1 MRPRGSSMKR
11 VIVFALTA
19 ILLGSAP
26 SANAQ
31 NREHQQMAA
40 DVRVLQEQT
49 QQLATAV
56 AAFNQALAEALKAL
70 NARLDQAS
78 DTNRKA
84 FADQKIL
91 IDSIED
97 GVRVIRERSNDTN
110 VRIGEL
116 REELEALRG
125 TVQSLQQTAVAP
137 PPFVDPSAPID
148 PKAPPVATAPQ
159 VTTPPPVSQPTP
171 PPSSTA
177 GLSPTRLY
185 ETARADYFAGQWT
198 SAINGFEAFLRA
210 FPRSEQ
216 ADDAQFHIGETY
228 YAQNQWPQAIAAYN
242 QVIQNYVGTNAVP
255 DAYYKRGLAQE
266 RLGQADEARGSWEAV
281 AKNFPDSD
289 AGRLAKQNIDRLGRK
304 P

>member
-1 MRPRGSSMKR
+1 MKR

-19 ILLGSAP
+19 ILTGSAP
-26 SANAQ
+26 SAYAQ

-49 QQLATAV
+49 HQLATAV
-56 AAFNQALAEALKAL
+56 AAFSQALTESLKAL

-78 DTNRKA
+78 DTSRKA

-91 IDSIED
+91 IDNIED

-116 REELEALRG
+116 REELEALRS
-125 TVQSLQQTAVAP
+125 TVQSLQQSAVAP

-148 PKAPPVATAPQ
+148 PKAPPATTAPQ
-159 VTTPPPVSQPTP
+159 VTLPPVSQPP

-289 AGRLAKQNIDRLGRK
+289 AGRLAKQNIDRLGKK

>member
-1 MRPRGSSMKR
+1 MKR

-19 ILLGSAP
+19 IMAGLAP
-26 SANAQ
+26 SVYAQ
-31 NREHQQMAA
+31 NREHQQMTA
-40 DVRVLQEQT
+40 DVRMLQEQT

-56 AAFNQALAEALKAL
+56 AAFNQALAESLKAI

-78 DTNRKA
+78 DASRKA

-116 REELEALRG
+116 REELEALRS
-125 TVQSLQQTAVAP
+125 TVQSLQQAATAP
-137 PPFVDPSAPID
+137 PPFVDPSAPVD
-148 PKAPPVATAPQ
+148 PKAPPVTTAPP
-159 VTTPPPVSQPTP
+159 VTVPPVSQTP
-171 PPSSTA
+171 PASSTA

-216 ADDAQFHIGETY
+216 ADDAQFHIGETH
-228 YAQNQWPQAIAAYN
+228 YAQNQWPEAIAAYN

-266 RLGQADEARGSWEAV
+266 RLGQADAARGSWEAV

-289 AGRLAKQNIDRLGRK
+289 AGRLAKQNIDRLGKK

>member
-1 MRPRGSSMKR
+1 MKR

-19 ILLGSAP
+19 ILTGSAP
-26 SANAQ
+26 SAYAQ

-56 AAFNQALAEALKAL
+56 AAFNQALTESLKAL

-78 DTNRKA
+78 DTSRKA

-91 IDSIED
+91 IDGIED

-116 REELEALRG
+116 REELEALRS
-125 TVQSLQQTAVAP
+125 TVQSLQQMAAAP
-137 PPFVDPSAPID
+137 PPLVDPSAPID
-148 PKAPPVATAPQ
+148 PKAPPSTTAPQ
-159 VTTPPPVSQPTP
+159 VTLPPVSQPP

-228 YAQNQWPQAIAAYN
+228 YAQNEWAQAIAAYN

>member
-1 MRPRGSSMKR
+1 MKR

-19 ILLGSAP
+19 IMAGSAP
-26 SANAQ
+26 SAYAQ

-40 DVRVLQEQT
+40 DVRMLQEQT

-56 AAFNQALAEALKAL
+56 AAFNQALAESLKAI

-78 DTNRKA
+78 DASRKA

-116 REELEALRG
+116 REELEALRS
-125 TVQSLQQTAVAP
+125 TVQALQQAATVP
-137 PPFVDPSAPID
+137 PPFVDPSAPVD
-148 PKAPPVATAPQ
+148 PNAPPVTTAPQ
-159 VTTPPPVSQPTP
+159 VTVPPAAQPPPA
-171 PPSSTA
+171 SSTA

-216 ADDAQFHIGETY
+216 ADDAQFHIGETH
-228 YAQNQWPQAIAAYN
+228 YAQNQW
-242 QVIQNYVGTNAVP
+242 
-255 DAYYKRGLAQE
+255 
-266 RLGQADEARGSWEAV
+266 ARGDCRIQSGHSELRRDQCRARRVLQARPGAGTARTGRRGPRLMGGCGQELSRQRRRTTGEAEH
-281 AKNFPDSD
+281 
-289 AGRLAKQNIDRLGRK
+289 
-304 P
+304 